1 MVVRK
6 AARMAQQMKAPIL
19 GMVENMSYITCPKC
33 EEKIE
38 VFGPSQ
44 VLHTTAQLGVPL
56 LGRLPLDPELAR
68 RCDAGEIEEYAAELF
83 EPIAEKVAAQV
94 PTTKTVPIF

>member
-1 MVVRK
+1 
-6 AARMAQQMKAPIL
+6 
-19 GMVENMSYITCPKC
+19 VENMSTITCPKC
-33 EEKIE
+33 GEKIE

-44 VLHTTAQLGVPL
+44 ALHTTAQLGVPL

-68 RCDAGEIEEYAAELF
+68 RCDAGEIEAYTAELF
-83 EPIAEKVAAQV
+83 EPIAARVTERV